1 MRYVP
6 FTSIQNVSGAPA
18 ISLPLGMSRDGL
30 PIGVQAAARFGDE
43 ATLLSLAYELEE
55 AALLPAG

>member
-1 MRYVP
+1 
-6 FTSIQNVSGAPA
+6 
-18 ISLPLGMSRDGL
+18 MSRDGL